1 MLLKTHPWH
10 CKVIIVAPVER
21 HRRGHSAQVIHW
33 RLILVMVLE
42 VGLRVAPV
50 IGVEAWDLLLL
61 GVVED
66 GVGAG
71 PSRGVVEDVRQQGLV
86 QLQT

>member
-1 MLLKTHPWH
+1 
-10 CKVIIVAPVER
+10 
-21 HRRGHSAQVIHW
+21 
-33 RLILVMVLE
+33 MVLE